1 MTDDPR
7 VRAHDDDEGQKRS
20 NSGQDES
27 HPPSLLGL
35 QRALMALWDAPELR
49 MDKVAALR
57 QAIHNGTYAVS
68 PEQIADAMLRQWV
81 LR

>member
-7 VRAHDDDEGQKRS
+7 VKRQHGDEGQEQSSTGR
-20 NSGQDES
+20 DEI

-49 MDKVAALR
+49 TGKVAALR
-57 QAIHNGTYAVS
+57 QAIARGSYTVS